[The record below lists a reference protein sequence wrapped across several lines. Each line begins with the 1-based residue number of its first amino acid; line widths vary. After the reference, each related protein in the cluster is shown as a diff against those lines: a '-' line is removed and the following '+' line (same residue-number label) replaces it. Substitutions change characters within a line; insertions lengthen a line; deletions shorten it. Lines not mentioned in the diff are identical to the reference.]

1 MGLGVRALHCRQGF
15 QNVSVRLDMD
25 SREIESIVGRLIQNP
40 HDHEALTRA
49 HQAGQADPKL
59 YASILERVG
68 NGSSDPALACYWLTE
83 AANVWTAALGDAPR
97 AARALMAAIERDP
110 TQPAAADRLAELY
123 RERGDAKALVALLE
137 RRSKALTPLVARDNS
152 LRLPLSQV
160 HEELGRLWSEP
171 PLAQT
176 KKAADNYRKAIEYDP
191 ASQFAIYA
199 LREMLKAEG
208 AWADAIPYFELEQ
221 RIVDDPER
229 KLALYQD
236 EANVRRSAGD
246 LVGATVALRN
256 ARAEGGATD
265 PALKQFLA
273 TIALERVQGNLQISD
288 ADRGEGAQLFVEL
301 AEEYPGDHGLS
312 YAVCALEV
320 EPSNERAAQL
330 AMYYGEQ
337 LNREAEVARHAA
349 AYLRAN
355 PSSALAPQAREFV
368 NRLAQQGLIDD
379 SLFDALAPAADAPV
393 VERVQALLDQA
404 NALARKARKPEAAE
418 KYLQVLE
425 LDRANEEAVAFM
437 EGYYRQR
444 RKYAELRELLMAASM
459 VADASFEA
467 RNTWLREL
475 AGLCETQLRD
485 VDSAIKAWQLLV
497 TIEPEDEN
505 SREQL
510 RRLFERAGRWDDLV
524 VLLEEEAELESDI
537 ERRVVME
544 RTIAKIH
551 EQKRKDPV
559 ATGQTWARIAALT
572 PDDET
577 AILTAVRNFEKG
589 ERADLAVQV
598 IAENVASVSDE
609 ITRAQLYQKLGE
621 LRETQRDF
629 VGAGDAFTEAA
640 QLNATIAIWSNA
652 ERCFVEAEAWDQA
665 AAAADERAQL
675 IESPEEQAEVYAI
688 VAFYLVRA
696 GDEPSALLRL
706 EQATQLD
713 PNNDDYANQ
722 LEKSHEAAGRQDDR
736 VVFLLR
742 RAEMIA
748 DRSKRRQLR
757 KRASEIQRE
766 VLQEPDA
773 ARESLVLSLE
783 DGDDVEVLTLLA
795 DDAEQRGQAQDAVE
809 YLGRLAKLLPEPG
822 DRVGVMLRE
831 AKILADMVDDP
842 TGAIDRYET
851 ILREYQP
858 NNSEALA
865 TIAELYERLDNPKG
879 VAKALERRMA
889 TLEGPEGKLEI
900 ARKLADLYES
910 RLDEPAAAI
919 SRLDIVRNLDP
930 EDYDALRRLSA
941 LAEHVEDWPRF
952 ARHLSE
958 LIGVEGDEEELSVM
972 TRRLA
977 QVLND
982 SLGKSDDALAALLQ
996 IADLGDEACR
1006 EEYVKLGDGLGW
1018 KGIVASK
1025 LVEWH
1030 LEAPSSEERNE
1041 ALRGAFDRF
1050 VEVGRD
1056 ADAARVARELV
1067 HSRAAD
1073 AELASQLESI
1083 AVKLK
1088 DLDALEVAHDL
1099 MVQDL
1104 SGSGRAEE
1112 AVRQA
1117 EILASAGV
1125 EIEEALQHGEQALTS
1140 VNPADVEPLLQR
1152 LAELAKDQQLIMGLY
1167 ERQVTRCK
1175 LPQDRLGALGR
1186 AAQIAAE
1193 FNALDRARDFF
1204 DIAFGG
1210 TVQPETLDVLERVA
1224 CETDSKLGKGALRRT
1239 LAEAMA
1245 AGGQGS
1251 RDGGRTRGMLLR
1263 RASAFAF
1270 RELEDLEQAFTW
1282 LGDAL
1287 ITHVDDES
1295 LDDLESLAR
1304 ECGDVSRIEI
1314 VLSRALEEVFDGPLV
1329 RKILSR
1335 RAQLRAERLGD
1346 RQGAATDL
1354 KKLHDL
1360 SPGDQAVIQ
1369 QLTVLYEE
1377 IGDYKGMVQ
1386 LLEDQIL
1393 RGKDPT
1399 LRADLARKVARLWE
1413 GKLGDAREAAD
1424 AWRRVLRM
1432 KSGDPE
1438 AIEGL
1443 ERAKGNMLKRSSV
1456 SESNTTLVD
1465 APAEQ
1470 LEKVDAKP
1478 RPPEMPALTQSPLEI
1493 EESIVGADTKQ
1504 HADADVLNK
1513 PADLD
1518 AVESEQTIREVMPSP
1533 VALSGTPETPEK
1545 APDDEVKLDT
1555 EADDASLVPVVE
1567 AQSSPKVIE
1576 APTTLPELEASPS
1589 ESSSG
1594 DDVHG
1599 EHESVEHH
1607 PLPSGAPP
1615 SPPIPTG
1622 KRPPPPPPMRSST
1635 RPPPP
1640 VPPTRGVPG
1649 ARMPPPPPSL
1659 RPNTPPAPP
1668 SPVRSVAPAAPAPSK
1683 SQEEED
1689 DDGISVDD
1697 SELLE

>member
-1 MGLGVRALHCRQGF
+1 
-15 QNVSVRLDMD
+15 MD

-40 HDHEALTRA
+40 HDHEALTTA
-49 HQAGQADPKL
+49 HQAGQTDPKL
-59 YASILERVG
+59 YATILERVG
-68 NGSSDPALACYWLTE
+68 NGNSDPALACYWLTE

-110 TQPAAADRLAELY
+110 TQPAAAERLAELY

-137 RRSKALTPLVARDNS
+137 RRSKALTPLAARDSS
-152 LRLPLSQV
+152 LRQPLAQV

-176 KKAADNYRKAIEYDP
+176 KKAADNYRKAIEYDST
-191 ASQFAIYA
+191 SQFAIYA
-199 LREMLKAEG
+199 LREMLKADG
-208 AWADAIPYFELEQ
+208 AWAEAIPYFELEQ

-246 LVGATVALRN
+246 LAGATVALRN
-256 ARAEGGATD
+256 ARAEGGAAD

-273 TIALERVQGNLQISD
+273 TIALERVQANLPITD
-288 ADRGEGAQLFVEL
+288 EDRREGAQLFVEL

-320 EPSNERAAQL
+320 EPSNDRAAQL

-349 AYLRAN
+349 AYLKAN
-355 PSSALAPQAREFV
+355 PGSALAAQAREFV

-379 SLFDALAPAADAPV
+379 SLFDALAPAADAPA

-418 KYLQVLE
+418 KYQQVLE

-444 RKYAELRELLMAASM
+444 RKYAELRDLLMAASM
-459 VADASFEA
+459 VADAPFEA
-467 RNTWLREL
+467 RRTWLREL

-485 VDSAIKAWQLLV
+485 VDSAIKAWQELV
-497 TIEPEDEN
+497 ALEPEDEN

-524 VLLEEEAELESDI
+524 VLLEQEAEQESDI

-559 ATGQTWARIAALT
+559 ATGQTWARIAALL

-589 ERADLAVQV
+589 ERPDLAVQV
-598 IAENVASVSDE
+598 IAENVASVTDE
-609 ITRAQLYQKLGE
+609 ITRGQLYQKLGE
-621 LRETQRDF
+621 LRETRRDF

-640 QLNATIAIWSNA
+640 QLNPSIAVWSNA

-675 IESPEEQAEVYAI
+675 IEAPKEQAEVYAT

-713 PNNDDYANQ
+713 PNNDDYADQ
-722 LEKSHEAAGRQDDR
+722 LEKSHEAAGRQDER
-736 VVFLLR
+736 VAFLLR
-742 RAEMIA
+742 RAEVIA
-748 DRSKRRQLR
+748 DASKRRQLR
-757 KRASEIQRE
+757 KHASEIQRD
-766 VLQEPDA
+766 VLQDPDA

-783 DGDDVEVLTLLA
+783 DGDDVEALTLLA
-795 DDAEQRGQAQDAVE
+795 DDAEQRGEAPDAVE
-809 YLGRLAKLLPEPG
+809 YLGRLARLLPEPG
-822 DRVGVMLRE
+822 VRVGVMLRE
-831 AKILADMVDDP
+831 AKILADMVDDAAS
-842 TGAIDRYET
+842 AIDRYET
-851 ILREYQP
+851 ILRDYQP
-858 NNSEALA
+858 NNAEALT
-865 TIAELYERLDNPKG
+865 TIAELHERLDNPKG
-879 VAKALERRMA
+879 VADALERRLA
-889 TLEGPEGKLEI
+889 TLEDSEAKLEI
-900 ARKLADLYES
+900 ARKLADLYET
-910 RLDEPAAAI
+910 RLDDPGAAI
-919 SRLDIVRNLDP
+919 ARLDIVRSLDP

-941 LAEHVEDWPRF
+941 LAEQVEDWPRF

-977 QVLND
+977 QVLNEN
-982 SLGKSDDALAALLQ
+982 LGKSDDALAALLQ

-1006 EEYVKLGDGLGW
+1006 EEYVKLGDSLGW

-1030 LEAPSSEERNE
+1030 LEAPTSDERNQ
-1041 ALRGAFDRF
+1041 ALRGAFERF

-1073 AELASQLESI
+1073 AELASQLENI

-1088 DLDALEVAHDL
+1088 DLEALEVAHDL

-1104 SGSGRAEE
+1104 SGSARAEE
-1112 AVRQA
+1112 GVRQA
-1117 EILASAGV
+1117 EVLVSAGV
-1125 EIEEALQHGEQALTS
+1125 EIEEALQHGEQSLTS
-1140 VNPADVEPLLQR
+1140 VNPTEVEPLLQR

-1175 LPQDRLGALGR
+1175 LPQDRLSALGR
-1186 AAQIAAE
+1186 AAQVAAE
-1193 FNALDRARDFF
+1193 FNALDRAREFF
-1204 DIAFGG
+1204 DIALGG
-1210 TVQPETLDVLERVA
+1210 SVQSETLDVLEGIAR
-1224 CETDSKLGKGALRRT
+1224 ETDEKLGKDTLRRT

-1263 RASAFAF
+1263 RASAFVF
-1270 RELEDLEQAFTW
+1270 GELKDLEQAFTW

-1287 ITHVDDES
+1287 VTHVDDES
-1295 LDDLESLAR
+1295 LNELEALAR
-1304 ECGDVSRIEI
+1304 DCGELSRVET

-1329 RKILSR
+1329 RKVLSR
-1335 RAQLRAERLGD
+1335 RAQLRADNLD
-1346 RQGAATDL
+1346 DKHGAAADL

-1360 SPGDQAVIQ
+1360 SPADQSVIQ
-1369 QLTVLYEE
+1369 QLSALYED

-1393 RGKDPT
+1393 RGKEPSVRT
-1399 LRADLARKVARLWE
+1399 DLARKVARLWE
-1413 GKLGDAREAAD
+1413 EKLGDAREAAD

-1438 AIEGL
+1438 ATQGL
-1443 ERAKGNMLKRSSV
+1443 ERAKSNMLKRSSTPETASPP
-1456 SESNTTLVD
+1456 SEAPPAEPTTL
-1465 APAEQ
+1465 AETKPQ
-1470 LEKVDAKP
+1470 ISGTHARPKPDPEIEPIVSADAKST
-1478 RPPEMPALTQSPLEI
+1478 EDDEVSTSSDQA
-1493 EESIVGADTKQ
+1493 EETETET
-1504 HADADVLNK
+1504 
-1513 PADLD
+1513 
-1518 AVESEQTIREVMPSP
+1518 ESEQTIRDVLASP
-1533 VALSGTPETPEK
+1533 GATSADLEQPPGDDTRTDVPEK
-1545 APDDEVKLDT
+1545 APGSEPTDVTLQPSAETDE
-1555 EADDASLVPVVE
+1555 
-1567 AQSSPKVIE
+1567 SPRP
-1576 APTTLPELEASPS
+1576 AEASAPAHD
-1589 ESSSG
+1589 ESRQPNE
-1594 DDVHG
+1594 DTHK
-1599 EHESVEHH
+1599 E
-1607 PLPSGAPP
+1607 PLPSTRHISSPGAP
-1615 SPPIPTG
+1615 SGPPPATTPTG
-1622 KRPPPPPPMRSST
+1622 KRPPPPPPTRSSG
-1635 RPPPP
+1635 RPAPPAPP
-1640 VPPTRGVPG
+1640 VKGMPG
-1649 ARMPPPPPSL
+1649 GLRVPPPPPSL
-1659 RPNTPPAPP
+1659 RPNLPPAPP
-1668 SPVRSVAPAAPAPSK
+1668 SPVRSTAPAHPPPSQPK
-1683 SQEEED
+1683 ED
-1689 DDGISVDD
+1689 DDEDGISVDD